1 VWAERPWQL
10 TKLAWMLLAHALFP
24 ISLTSTANFI
34 RRFVEH
40 LRKPKAIARKRKLE
54 AFREALK
61 FG

>member
-1 VWAERPWQL
+1 
-10 TKLAWMLLAHALFP
+10 MLLAHALFP

-40 LRKPKAIARKRKLE
+40 LRKPNAIGGRKRKLE